1 MILISPSK
9 NLNIRH
15 EIINFKFSQPQ
26 FKKKIKV
33 LSDSLKGLSISELKT
48 LMPISDKLVELNIKR
63 FENFGKSD
71 NPKKPAVFLFT
82 GSTFDGLS
90 IRSFDDDSY
99 DYIQKNLRILSGLY
113 GILKPFDII
122 QPYRL
127 EMGTNTAKL
136 INSSLYEFWSNDIS
150 KNLNEEIKINGSR
163 YLFNLS
169 SKEYFS
175 VLDHKMIN
183 AEVINFDFKIKLNDE
198 YKNIGMQIK
207 KMRGSMAKF
216 IIDNKIDTIESLKNF
231 EVNNFKF
238 EKLLPKTNTLLFT
251 A

>member
-9 NLNIRH
+9 NLNTGY
-15 EIINFKFSQPQ
+15 EIINFEFSEPQ

-33 LSDSLKGLSISELKT
+33 LSDSLKGLSLSQLKT
-48 LMPISDKLVELNIKR
+48 LMPISDKLAELNIKR

-82 GSTFDGLS
+82 GATFDGLS

-127 EMGTNTAKL
+127 EMGTNTVKL
-136 INSSLYEFWSNDIS
+136 INSNLYDFWSNDIS

-231 EVNNFKF
+231 EVNDFKF
-238 EKLLPKTNTLLFT
+238 EKFVPKTKTLLFT

>member
-9 NLNIRH
+9 NLNIRS
-15 EIINFKFSQPQ
+15 ETINFNFSEPK
-26 FKKKIKV
+26 FKKKIKA
-33 LSDSLKGLSISELKT
+33 LSDSLKGLSISELKS

-63 FENFGKSD
+63 FENFGKAD

-82 GSTFDGLS
+82 GATFDGLS
-90 IRSFDDDSY
+90 IRSFDKDSY
-99 DYIQKNLRILSGLY
+99 DYVQRNLRILSGLY

-127 EMGTNTAKL
+127 EMGTNTVKL

-150 KNLNEEIKINGSR
+150 KNLNEELKINGSK

-175 VLDHKMIN
+175 VLDYKKIN
-183 AEVINFDFKIKLNDE
+183 AEVINFDFKVKLNDE

-216 IIDNKIDTIESLKNF
+216 IIDNKIDTIGPLKNF
-231 EVNNFKF
+231 ELNNFKF

>member
-9 NLNIRH
+9 NLNIRS
-15 EIINFKFSQPQ
+15 ETINFNFSEPK
-26 FKKKIKV
+26 FKKKIKA
-33 LSDSLKGLSISELKT
+33 LSDSLKGLSISELKS

-63 FENFGKSD
+63 FENFGKPD

-82 GSTFDGLS
+82 GATFDGLS
-90 IRSFDDDSY
+90 IRSFDKDSY
-99 DYIQKNLRILSGLY
+99 DYVQRNLRILSGLY

-127 EMGTNTAKL
+127 EMGTNTVKL

-150 KNLNEEIKINGSR
+150 KNLNEELKINGSK

-175 VLDHKMIN
+175 VLDYKKIN
-183 AEVINFDFKIKLNDE
+183 AEVINFDFKVKLNDE

-216 IIDNKIDTIESLKNF
+216 IIDNKIDTIGSLKNF